1 VLVVGVRTRQRSTR
15 VSTCGGSARL
25 PGPQPS
31 SAVRAANS
39 PPARTIVNALENWFC
54 STAYWRR
61 VTQREVLPWMI
72 RGASLGDH
80 VLEIGAGPG
89 AATRELRRLARR
101 VTSLEYSHRFAANLA
116 ARERDGNGSVLQ
128 GDAAALPF
136 VEKSFSSVIAMLMLH
151 HLRSSD
157 EQERAFREIF
167 RVLRPGGLFLAVDI
181 PDRWL
186 HRAIHWHST
195 FVPLNPV
202 TIPARLAAAGFSQV
216 NVQYRPGGFGF
227 QAVRTLSA

>member
-1 VLVVGVRTRQRSTR
+1 
-15 VSTCGGSARL
+15 
-25 PGPQPS
+25 
-31 SAVRAANS
+31 
-39 PPARTIVNALENWFC
+39 VNALENWFC

-61 VTQREVLPWMI
+61 VTRREVLPWII

-151 HLRSSD
+151 HLRSSG

-167 RVLRPGGLFLAVDI
+167 RVLRPAGVFLAVDI

-202 TIPARLAAAGFSQV
+202 TIPARLATAGFSQV
-216 NVQYRPGGFGF
+216 NVQFRPGGFGF